1 MAISRGINLQ
11 SSGLT
16 GRVRMLPPSLPPKYD
31 LSMRRPVQPTGMAP
45 VSSTG
50 TIKPDFGAGLGP
62 SGGAALAP
70 GMTGDLP
77 DNVPD
82 SGLNWSDVKGVV
94 APAAVGFGAGLVTGG
109 PPGAIVGGVSGAR
122 AGLMGKGINKFIV
135 DPIKNALGFGPKT
148 EEQPTVAGWDSP
160 HFGSGISPNDNGPT
174 YNGPP
179 GISEQRG
186 DLSPHFGSELTGEDP
201 EANKDKGWF
210 DSPGGG
216 KDDNTTDSSS
226 PGPSGGGFG

>member
-122 AGLMGKGINKFIV
+122 AGLMGKGINKFII
-135 DPIKNALGFGPKT
+135 DPIKNALGFGEKERGEPLGSFDAPGIDKT
-148 EEQPTVAGWDSP
+148 EKSL
-160 HFGSGISPNDNGPT
+160 GSFSGYGIENNERTLGNASFDVP
-174 YNGPP
+174 
-179 GISEQRG
+179 
-186 DLSPHFGSELTGEDP
+186 DLDI
-201 EANKDKGWF
+201 NKGWF